1 MAFQVGSLIS
11 MLPAIFLSG
20 FIFPIRSMP
29 HGLQILTYAVPARYF
44 LVIARGIILKGAP
57 LTAYLGDLLFLVLYA
72 AIVLSI
78 AWRRLARQ
86 SR

>member
-1 MAFQVGSLIS
+1 VV
-11 MLPAIFLSG
+11 
-20 FIFPIRSMP
+20 
-29 HGLQILTYAVPARYF
+29 AVSF
-44 LVIARGIILKGAP
+44 
-57 LTAYLGDLLFLVLYA
+57 VLYA